1 MFSIPCCLPFLC
13 IAGKGQKAQRR
24 LVLFW
29 FCLGGGGGGGNWP
42 TRWIFCLSPIE
53 RLVRET
59 LLSRC
64 GVARDLASWVSNSWA
79 SSSPDCSELGC
90 YSWASSSPEC
100 SESVL
105 GGLPIGQHIFLSAT
119 IDNEPVIRSYT
130 PVTSDDDVGYMD
142 LVIKVYLKDVHPKF
156 PAGGKMSQY
165 LNDMKV
171 GDSIDVRGPSGRL
184 KYLGSG
190 RFSLKLLRKDPP
202 RIVTVNKVVMIAG
215 GTGITPMLQLIRHI
229 TKDSH
234 DTTKMALLF
243 ANQTEK
249 DILLR
254 DELEEVV
261 SKHGAQFKLWYTVD
275 TPSEGWKYSTGFIN
289 ADMIQNHLFPP
300 SSDTLVLMCGPPPM
314 VNFACIPNLD
324 KLGYDANLRFA
335 Y

>member
-1 MFSIPCCLPFLC
+1 MGVYEDFTRMVQLNATVPVIVGVGVVLSSAFLLTYWFTKKKSRPITLVDSTIKVPLKLSETIHISHDTKKFRFALP
-13 IAGKGQKAQRR
+13 
-24 LVLFW
+24 
-29 FCLGGGGGGGNWP
+29 
-42 TRWIFCLSPIE
+42 
-53 RLVRET
+53 
-59 LLSRC
+59 
-64 GVARDLASWVSNSWA
+64 
-79 SSSPDCSELGC
+79 SENHIL
-90 YSWASSSPEC
+90 
-100 SESVL
+100 
-105 GGLPIGQHIFLSAT
+105 GLPIGQHIFLSAT

-202 RIVTVNKVVMIAG
+202 RIVTVNKVAMIAG